1 MEPSVI
7 EISTPRFLRSW
18 SVVVHR
24 VTAGETQEAVTKKR
38 GIPLT
43 GVDQTL
49 FDLGGV
55 IPLHHLEV
63 VFDDAL
69 NRRLTTLP
77 SLESTV
83 NAQARSGKLGSGA
96 LRKLIESR
104 SELAAIPESA
114 LETKLLGLLQ
124 AAHVPLPISQYEIR
138 DAGRFVARADFAYPD
153 FRVVIEADG
162 YQHHS
167 SRNAWNGD
175 RQRRNRLTT
184 AGWSVLHVTWRDLE
198 RRPQQLVHDV
208 RQILSLS
215 GAG

>member
-1 MEPSVI
+1 MLAACLWGGTRTLAFHRSAAALWGLASMEPSVI

-24 VTAGETQEAVTKKR
+24 ATAGETQEVVAKKR

-114 LETKLLGLLQ
+114 LETKLPDYCRQPTFRFRSPSTKSGMP
-124 AAHVPLPISQYEIR
+124 AALWREWTSRIRISSCDRGGRLPTSFE
-138 DAGRFVARADFAYPD
+138 P
-153 FRVVIEADG
+153 
-162 YQHHS
+162 
-167 SRNAWNGD
+167 
-175 RQRRNRLTT
+175 
-184 AGWSVLHVTWRDLE
+184 
-198 RRPQQLVHDV
+198 
-208 RQILSLS
+208 
-215 GAG
+215 